1 MFAEN
6 RKQVLD
12 ALQEHSQK
20 EPQLAALRDI
30 VEIAMMP
37 PKDARN
43 GKDNRRMNV
52 DQVERLVMTLE
63 AKFKAAINLLPA
75 RHVKAERIEAALPSE
90 KSVIMQILGPNGNVN
105 ERHAWT
111 VPAGARLAFQVGEP
125 QPEDSRA

>member
-52 DQVERLVMTLE
+52 DQV
-63 AKFKAAINLLPA
+63 
-75 RHVKAERIEAALPSE
+75 
-90 KSVIMQILGPNGNVN
+90 
-105 ERHAWT
+105 
-111 VPAGARLAFQVGEP
+111 
-125 QPEDSRA
+125 